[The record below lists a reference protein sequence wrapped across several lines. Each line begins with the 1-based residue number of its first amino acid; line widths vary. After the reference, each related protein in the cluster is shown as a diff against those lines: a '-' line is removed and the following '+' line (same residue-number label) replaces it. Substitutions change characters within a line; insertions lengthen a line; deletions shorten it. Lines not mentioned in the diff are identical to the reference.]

1 MKILLI
7 QNDHTS
13 LDFFNRILVG
23 RKYAITTANDGSTGL
38 ALALQG
44 RYDLILLDT
53 HLPRLD
59 GFDLI
64 RRLRQENDSTPIL
77 LVSNQDDPAYKAKGL
92 YAGADDYVV
101 KPCDPDELLARI
113 YALHRRRTG
122 GFNSPTILSVDN
134 LDLNVAEKVA
144 YRASKRISLT
154 AREFQLLS
162 LLVENAGRIV
172 TKAQILAKVWDSTAP
187 SSTNKVEVYINF
199 LRKKIDYGFDHKL
212 IHTTTGV
219 GYLIKSGL

>member
-7 QNDHTS
+7 QNDYTS
-13 LDFFNRILVG
+13 LDFLNRLLVE
-23 RKYAITTANDGSTGL
+23 RKYIMKATTDGSTGL
-38 ALALQG
+38 AMALHG
-44 RYDLILLDT
+44 RFDLIVLDT
-53 HLPRLD
+53 ELPRLG

-64 RRLRQENDSTPIL
+64 RRLRQENDSTPVL
-77 LVSNQDDPAYKAKGL
+77 LLSNQDTPADKAKGL

-113 YALHRRRTG
+113 YALHRRRIG
-122 GFNSPTILSVDN
+122 GFNSPTILTVDN
-134 LDLNVAEKVA
+134 LELNVAEKAA

-162 LLVENAGRIV
+162 LLVENAGRVV
-172 TKAQILAKVWDSTAP
+172 TKAQILAKVWDSNTP
-187 SSTNKVEVYINF
+187 SNTNKVEVYINF
-199 LRKKIDYGFDHKL
+199 LRKKIDHGFDYKL

-219 GYLIKSGL
+219 GYLIKSGV